1 MIKEKPDSNLFTLD
15 TTGDSSVA
23 AVHRLPK
30 PLKCDE
36 ILSQRSAVAA
46 VSSRVRTGGGGSIA
60 LATGIVRQKARRKDG
75 ISHAQLQR
83 LRALAYGGSGTVPS
97 GVLSAPSAVPSYD
110 PWQDASPPPS
120 PTSTTTTTT
129 TTIAAIGRP
138 AQERD
143 SVGVKP
149 PKTLAH
155 KPVALSVVG
164 SVPAVRL
171 PEPGTSYNPEFAA
184 WDALLQRTGAQ
195 EVEAEKKRL
204 AAAADEARILA
215 LAAEPDAPSS
225 SSDDDDD
232 DDGDDLS
239 QSESEDKREQDT
251 EMKPRKADAQ
261 AKRKTRAQRHRELRH
276 KALLRQLAAKKRE
289 ARQAHQLHLIKKYA
303 RDLARRDRLAAQAP
317 PAVVDDEK
325 DPKIMRKRKFG
336 KVRCVRVC
344 VSE

>member
-15 TTGDSSVA
+15 TTGDSSSA
-23 AVHRLPK
+23 AAHRLPR

-36 ILSQRSAVAA
+36 ILSQRSAVPA

-60 LATGIVRQKARRKDG
+60 VTTGIVRQKSRRKDG

-110 PWQDASPPPS
+110 PWQDAPPP
-120 PTSTTTTTT
+120 PTTTTTT
-129 TTIAAIGRP
+129 ATATTTTAA
-138 AQERD
+138 
-143 SVGVKP
+143 VGVKP

-171 PEPGTSYNPEFAA
+171 PEPGVSYNPEFAA
-184 WDALLQRTGAQ
+184 WDALLQHIGAQ
-195 EVEAEKKRL
+195 EVESEKKRL

-215 LAAEPDAPSS
+215 LAAEPDALSS
-225 SSDDDDD
+225 DGDDDDD
-232 DDGDDLS
+232 DDDDDSS

-251 EMKPRKADAQ
+251 ETKPRKTDAQ
-261 AKRKTRAQRHRELRH
+261 AKRKTRAQRHREQRH
-276 KALLRQLAAKKRE
+276 KALQRQLAAKKRE

-325 DPKIMRKRKFG
+325 DPKVMRKRKFG
-336 KVRCVRVC
+336 KVRCVCVC
-344 VSE
+344 VCEGE